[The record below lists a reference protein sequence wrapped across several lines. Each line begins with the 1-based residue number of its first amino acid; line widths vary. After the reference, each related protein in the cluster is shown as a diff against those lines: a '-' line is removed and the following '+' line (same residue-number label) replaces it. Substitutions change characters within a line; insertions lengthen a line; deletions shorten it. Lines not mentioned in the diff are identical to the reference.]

1 MNEDVASF
9 FVEQIYRGLLGRN
22 PDIIG
27 LNHWKNLLCETGDI
41 EMIFQSFL
49 DSDENKKVSPIFS
62 SKLSDKFIALLL
74 EDLGDGMNILDIGS
88 IKLDYEP
95 YIWNKLGQYLNL
107 NVIGFDP
114 QLESGV
120 EIIEPV
126 NEFKKVEILTYGIAL
141 GDGLPQTIYINN
153 DQATSSMYQIIDDL
167 PYNHLSTI
175 KTQRLETIST
185 KKLDEMVTHENID
198 LLKIDVQG
206 YELDILTHG
215 VKTLEKSGIVLIE
228 VGYSAIYKNQPL
240 FSDVDLFMRKNGF
253 ELVDINNCN
262 YSYADS
268 TDFHGNNKI
277 MWGDAIYRRIIT
289 DPMSLSSQAFILGVL
304 FSKWNSAEFLWRNAH
319 QNWEIGI
326 LN

>member
-1 MNEDVASF
+1 MNKDVASF
-9 FVEQIYRGLLGRN
+9 FVEQLYRGLLGRD
-22 PDIIG
+22 PDG
-27 LNHWKNLLCETGDI
+27 AGFNHWTNLLCETGDV
-41 EMIFQSFL
+41 ELVFKCFL
-49 DSDENKKVSPIFS
+49 ESNEYKEVS
-62 SKLSDKFIALLL
+62 SKFSAKVPIKFIALLL
-74 EDLGDGMNILDIGS
+74 EELSDEMYILDIGS
-88 IKLDYEP
+88 LKLDYEP
-95 YIWNKLGQYLNL
+95 HIWHKLSQYLNL

-114 QLESGV
+114 QLDSGA
-120 EIIEPV
+120 ETV
-126 NEFKKVEILTYGIAL
+126 NPINVSKKIEILTYGIAL
-141 GDGLPQTIYINN
+141 GDGLQQTIYINN

-167 PYNHLSTI
+167 PYNHLNTL
-175 KTQRLETIST
+175 KTQRLETIGT

-228 VGYSAIYKNQPL
+228 VEYSAIYKNQPL
-240 FSDVDLFMRKNGF
+240 FADVDLFMRKNGF
-253 ELVDINNCN
+253 ELVDLNNCN

-277 MWGDAIYRRIIT
+277 MWGDAIYRRITT
-289 DPMSLSSQAFILGVL
+289 DPMSLTSQAFILGVL